1 MAQINC
7 WMRDIAVILTSKTLN
22 KQMIFGQN
30 WKEGK
35 EDLDITI
42 TGSKYLSGLKDEFTI
57 KIDNLTYNELLELI
71 VGQYYDVE
79 IKCGYRS
86 SGIHTIFKGSV
97 LYISNDIES
106 RKTQSIIILCASK
119 LVAKYGQQR
128 LSLGLNSGINMYSAI
143 NFLMRRAGVKNSNV
157 SEEFKNRI
165 IRESEQVSSTINSF
179 IENFTQA
186 NNMLINSDS
195 SYGNDVT
202 IWSPYR
208 TDTRLYDLTSNVTI
222 LVGGYPQLTSDGLSM
237 SVLPSFNFMPG
248 DTIKID
254 NSIINLG
261 VYSKS
266 EVFSNKGFYL
276 DEDGKYMI
284 FQLSYNL
291 QNRGSEFSV
300 RILAKSRGL
309 MSKITDLYK

>member
-30 WKEGK
+30 WKQGK

-42 TGSKYLSGLKDEFTI
+42 NGSKYLSGLKDEFTI
-57 KIDNLTYNELLELI
+57 KIDNLTYNELLELV

-86 SGIHTIFKGSV
+86 SGIHTIFKGGV

-208 TDTRLYDLTSNVTI
+208 TDARLYDLTSNVTI

-284 FQLSYNL
+284 FQLSYSL

>member
-1 MAQINC
+1 MSQINC

-30 WKEGK
+30 WKQGK

-42 TGSKYLSGLKDEFTI
+42 NGAKYLSGLKDEFTI

-86 SGIHTIFKGSV
+86 SGIHTIFKGGV

-106 RKTQSIIILCASK
+106 RKTQSVIILCASK

-208 TDTRLYDLTSNVTI
+208 TDARLYDLTSNVTI

-237 SVLPSFNFMPG
+237 SVLPSFNFMAG

-284 FQLSYNL
+284 FQLSYSL
-291 QNRGSEFSV
+291 QNRGSQFSV

>member
-1 MAQINC
+1 MTQINC

-86 SGIHTIFKGSV
+86 SGIHTIFKGGV

-222 LVGGYPQLTSDGLSM
+222 LVGGYPQLTSDGLTM

>member
-42 TGSKYLSGLKDEFTI
+42 NGSKYLSALKDEFTI
-57 KIDNLTYNELLELI
+57 KIDNLTYNELLELV

-86 SGIHTIFKGSV
+86 SGIHTIFKGAI